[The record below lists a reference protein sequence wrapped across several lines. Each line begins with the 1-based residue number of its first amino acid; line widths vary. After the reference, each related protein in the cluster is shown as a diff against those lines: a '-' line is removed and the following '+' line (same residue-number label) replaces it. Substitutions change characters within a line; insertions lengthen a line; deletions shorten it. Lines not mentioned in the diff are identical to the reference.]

1 MTVAP
6 AAPIYRA
13 YGSPSSY
20 GEGLRCTHPHRA
32 HLDALMR
39 EAGHGLAVIDVMAS
53 NRPEFIRNLD
63 ALNDALV
70 RRLMA
75 GGAGTSTSVASRYT
89 HPLPMRILNGRTRK
103 QATALSIKNSTSEIA
118 PRSLVRACRRNGR
131 RTGVCP
137 LSRRK
142 EGGVG
147 RSRTPRILSIHIS
160 YPPRACPVRLPLRII
175 AAPNRNGAKPAGE
188 CRNDPRQPPAATP
201 ASDKDARE
209 RDSRLRGN
217 DGEGRV

>member
-13 YGSPSSY
+13 HGSPSSY
-20 GEGLRCTHPHRA
+20 GQGLRCTHPYRA
-32 HLDALMR
+32 HLDALIR
-39 EAGHGLAVIDVMAS
+39 EAGHGLAVIDVKAS
-53 NRPEFIRNLD
+53 NRPKFIRNLD

-70 RRLMA
+70 RRVMA

-89 HPLPMRILNGRTRK
+89 HPLPVRILNGRTRK
-103 QATALSIKNSTSEIA
+103 QATALSIKNSTSENA
-118 PRSLVRACRRNGR
+118 SCPLVRTCRRKRQKNGR
-131 RTGVCP
+131 LPPPTQKGGRCEAVP
-137 LSRRK
+137 HPKHPVHPRR
-142 EGGVG
+142 
-147 RSRTPRILSIHIS
+147 SAAS
-160 YPPRACPVRLPLRII
+160 RLPGTP
-175 AAPNRNGAKPAGE
+175 ASPYNRRA
-188 CRNDPRQPPAATP
+188 QPERRETGGRVQQRPPEPPPVAP